1 MQKTTKKNLITR
13 PPVVVVLGH
22 IDHGKTTLL
31 DQIRKTHVAKKEA
44 GGITQHIGAY
54 QIVEGDKKITFID
67 TPGHEAFSAMRS
79 RGSKVADL
87 AILVVDSSEGVKA
100 QTKEAISHIK
110 KSGIPIIVAL
120 NKIDKPEAN
129 PEKAKRELTQED
141 VVVESLGGK
150 TPSIEISA
158 LTGQGIPELLELILL
173 VAEMENLKVELTK
186 KAEGVVIESYLDH
199 LRGPTATLL
208 ITEGVLKQGDILGTF
223 STFGKIKKLEDF
235 QGRSIEKALP
245 SDPAIVIGFED
256 VPKVGENF
264 KVFPDLETAKN
275 YLKIPVKKAPGV
287 LEISSDQKVLNLIL
301 KTDVL
306 GSIEAIEEVL
316 NNLPQ
321 ERVVLRILKSEAGEV
336 NEGDIKLVKGGRES
350 MRARPS
356 SPPSPSSAARSLILG
371 FRVKINPTAKIL
383 AEREKI
389 KIMTFDVIYDLVEGV
404 RKFMEKEL
412 RPERVRTDLG
422 KVKALIIFLTEK
434 NRQIVGGKVI
444 EGEVKKGA
452 SIEIFREENLI
463 GKGKLVNLQK
473 NKKDVDRVP
482 KGEECG
488 LLYEGDTRIEE
499 GDTLAIYQEERR
511 KSEL

>member
-1 MQKTTKKNLITR
+1 
-13 PPVVVVLGH
+13 VVVVLGH

-31 DQIRKTHVAKKEA
+31 DQIRKTHVAEKET

-120 NKIDKPEAN
+120 NKIDKPAAN
-129 PEKAKRELTQED
+129 LEKVKKELAQED
-141 VVVESLGGK
+141 LVVEGLGGK

-173 VAEMENLKVELTK
+173 VAEMENLKVEFTK
-186 KAEGVVIESYLDH
+186 KAEGVVIESYLDR

-208 ITEGVLKQGDILGTF
+208 INEGFLKQGDILGTF

-245 SDPAIVIGFED
+245 SDPAVVIGLED

-264 KVFPDLETAKN
+264 KVFSDLETAKN
-275 YLKIPVKKAPGV
+275 YLKIPTKKVPEV
-287 LEISSDQKVLNLIL
+287 LPSTEVPLVEGLDQKVLSLIL
-301 KTDVL
+301 KADVL
-306 GSIEAIEEVL
+306 GSIEAVEEVL

-321 ERVVLRILKSEAGEV
+321 ERVVLRILKSEAGEI
-336 NEGDIKLVKGGRES
+336 NERDIKLVKGE
-350 MRARPS
+350 
-356 SPPSPSSAARSLILG
+356 RSLILG

-383 AEREKI
+383 AEREKV

-404 RKFMEKEL
+404 RKFMEREL
-412 RPERVRTDLG
+412 KPEKVRTDLG
-422 KVKALIIFLTEK
+422 KVKTLVNFLTEK

-452 SIEIFREENLI
+452 SIEIFRGENLI

-473 NKKDVDRVP
+473 NKKDVDRIP

-488 LLYEGDTRIEE
+488 MLYEGDTRIEE
-499 GDTLAIYQEERR
+499 GDILVIYQEERR
-511 KSEL
+511 SREL

>member
-1 MQKTTKKNLITR
+1 
-13 PPVVVVLGH
+13 VVVVLGH
-22 IDHGKTTLL
+22 IDHGKTALL
-31 DQIRKTHVAKKEA
+31 DQIRKTHVAEKEA

-129 PEKAKRELTQED
+129 PEKVKKELTQED
-141 VVVESLGGK
+141 VVVEGLGGK

-173 VAEMENLKVELTK
+173 VAEMENLKANLSK
-186 KAEGVVIESYLDH
+186 PAQGVVIESYLDR

-208 ITEGVLKQGDILGTF
+208 ITEGFLKQGDILATF

-264 KVFPDLETAKN
+264 KVFPGLETAKN
-275 YLKIPVKKAPGV
+275 YLKIPTKKVPEVLPPTGAPLVGDV
-287 LEISSDQKVLNLIL
+287 DQKVLNLIL

-306 GSIEAIEEVL
+306 GSIEAVEEVL

-321 ERVVLRILKSEAGEV
+321 ERVVLRILKSEAGEI
-336 NEGDIKLVKGGRES
+336 NEGDIKLVKGGR
-350 MRARPS
+350 A
-356 SPPSPSSAARSLILG
+356 LILG

-412 RPERVRTDLG
+412 RPEKVRTDLG
-422 KVKALIIFLTEK
+422 KVKTLVIFLTEK

-452 SIEIFREENLI
+452 SIEIFRGENLI

-488 LLYEGDTRIEE
+488 ILYEGDTRIEE
-499 GDTLAIYQEERR
+499 GDTLVVYQEERR

>member
-1 MQKTTKKNLITR
+1 M
-13 PPVVVVLGH
+13 VVVLGH
-22 IDHGKTTLL
+22 IDHGKTALL
-31 DQIRKTHVAKKEA
+31 DQIRKTHVVEKEA

-54 QIVEGDKKITFID
+54 QIIEGDKKITFID

-79 RGSKVADL
+79 RGAKVADL

-110 KSGIPIIVAL
+110 KSGIPMIVAL
-120 NKIDKPEAN
+120 NKIDKSEAN
-129 PEKAKRELTQED
+129 PEKVKRELTQED

-173 VAEMENLKVELTK
+173 VAEMENLKAEITK
-186 KAEGVVIESYLDH
+186 KAEGVVIESYLDR

-208 ITEGVLKQGDILGTF
+208 TTEGVLKPGDILGTS

-235 QGRSIEKALP
+235 QNRSIEEALP
-245 SDPAIVIGFED
+245 SAPAIVIGFED

-264 KVFPDLETAKN
+264 KVFPGLEAAKSH
-275 YLKIPVKKAPGV
+275 LKITEKKVLEV

-301 KTDVL
+301 KTDVV
-306 GSIEAIEEVL
+306 GSIEALEEVL

-321 ERVVLRILKSEAGEV
+321 ERVILRILKSEVGEI
-336 NEGDIKLVKGGRES
+336 NENDIKLTKGGR
-350 MRARPS
+350 A
-356 SPPSPSSAARSLILG
+356 LILG

-404 RKFMEKEL
+404 RKFMEKGL
-412 RPERVRTDLG
+412 RSEIVRTDLG
-422 KVKALIIFLTEK
+422 KVKTLVIFLTEK
-434 NRQIVGGKVI
+434 NRQIIGGKVI

-452 SIEIFREENLI
+452 LIEILRGQNSVD
-463 GKGKLVNLQK
+463 KGKLVNLQK
-473 NKKDVDRVP
+473 NKKDVDRIP

-488 LLYEGDTRIEE
+488 ILYEGDTKIEE
-499 GDTLAIYQEERR
+499 GDILVIYQEERR

>member
-1 MQKTTKKNLITR
+1 M
-13 PPVVVVLGH
+13 VVVLGH

-31 DQIRKTHVAKKEA
+31 DQIRKTHVAEKET

-120 NKIDKPEAN
+120 NKIDKPAAN
-129 PEKAKRELTQED
+129 LEKVKKELAQED
-141 VVVESLGGK
+141 LVVEGLGGK

-173 VAEMENLKVELTK
+173 VAEMENLKVEFTK
-186 KAEGVVIESYLDH
+186 KAEGVVIESYLDR

-208 ITEGVLKQGDILGTF
+208 INEGFLKQGDILGTF

-245 SDPAIVIGFED
+245 SDPAVVIGLED

-264 KVFPDLETAKN
+264 KVFSDLETAKN
-275 YLKIPVKKAPGV
+275 YLKIPTKKVPEV
-287 LEISSDQKVLNLIL
+287 LPSTEVPLVEGLDQKVLSLIL
-301 KTDVL
+301 KADVL
-306 GSIEAIEEVL
+306 GSIEAVEEVL

-321 ERVVLRILKSEAGEV
+321 ERVVLRILKSEAGEI
-336 NEGDIKLVKGGRES
+336 NERDIKLVKGE
-350 MRARPS
+350 
-356 SPPSPSSAARSLILG
+356 RSLILG

-383 AEREKI
+383 AEREKV

-404 RKFMEKEL
+404 RKFMEREL
-412 RPERVRTDLG
+412 KPEKVRTDLG
-422 KVKALIIFLTEK
+422 KVKTLVNFLTEK

-452 SIEIFREENLI
+452 SIEIFRGENLI

-473 NKKDVDRVP
+473 NKKDVDRIP

-488 LLYEGDTRIEE
+488 MLYEGDTRIEE
-499 GDTLAIYQEERR
+499 GDILVIYQEERR
-511 KSEL
+511 SREL

>member
-1 MQKTTKKNLITR
+1 M
-13 PPVVVVLGH
+13 VVVLGH

-31 DQIRKTHVAKKEA
+31 DQIRKTHIAEKEA

-54 QIVEGDKKITFID
+54 QIVEGGKKITFID

-129 PEKAKRELTQED
+129 PEKVKKELAKED
-141 VVVESLGGK
+141 VVVEGLGGK
-150 TPSIEISA
+150 IPSIEISA
-158 LTGQGIPELLELILL
+158 LSGQGIPELLELILL
-173 VAEMENLKVELTK
+173 VAEMENLKGELAK
-186 KAEGVVIESYLDH
+186 KAEGVVIESYLDRQ
-199 LRGPTATLL
+199 RGPTATLL
-208 ITEGVLKQGDILGTF
+208 VTQGALKQGDILGTF

-235 QGRSIEKALP
+235 QSRSVEKALP
-245 SDPAIVIGFED
+245 SDPAIVIGFEN

-275 YLKIPVKKAPGV
+275 CLKVPTKKIP
-287 LEISSDQKVLNLIL
+287 EILSSIEVPPVEGADKKVLNLIL

-306 GSIEAIEEVL
+306 GSIEPIEEVL

-336 NEGDIKLVKGGRES
+336 NERDIKLVKGGR
-350 MRARPS
+350 A
-356 SPPSPSSAARSLILG
+356 LILG

-404 RKFMEKEL
+404 RKFMEKWL
-412 RPERVRTDLG
+412 QPERVRTDLG
-422 KVKALIIFLTEK
+422 KVKASVIFLREK

-452 SIEIFREENLI
+452 LIEIFRGENSV

-488 LLYEGDTRIEE
+488 ILYEGDTRIEE
-499 GDTLAIYQEERR
+499 GDTLVVYQEERR

>member
-1 MQKTTKKNLITR
+1 M
-13 PPVVVVLGH
+13 
-22 IDHGKTTLL
+22 
-31 DQIRKTHVAKKEA
+31 
-44 GGITQHIGAY
+44 
-54 QIVEGDKKITFID
+54 
-67 TPGHEAFSAMRS
+67 
-79 RGSKVADL
+79 
-87 AILVVDSSEGVKA
+87 
-100 QTKEAISHIK
+100 
-110 KSGIPIIVAL
+110 
-120 NKIDKPEAN
+120 
-129 PEKAKRELTQED
+129 
-141 VVVESLGGK
+141 
-150 TPSIEISA
+150 
-158 LTGQGIPELLELILL
+158 
-173 VAEMENLKVELTK
+173 
-186 KAEGVVIESYLDH
+186 VIESYLDK
-199 LRGPTATLL
+199 LRGPTATLIL
-208 ITEGVLKQGDILGTF
+208 NQGILKPGQIIGTPSVL
-223 STFGKIKKLEDF
+223 GKIKSLEDF
-235 QGRSIEKALP
+235 QGTSISEAFP
-245 SDPAIVIGFED
+245 SQPVIVLGFEN

-264 KVFPDLETAKN
+264 KAFSDIESAKN
-275 YLKIPVKKAPGV
+275 YLKV
-287 LEISSDQKVLNLIL
+287 LEKRAAPEILEVGPEQKVLNLIL

-321 ERVVLRILKSEAGEV
+321 ERVVLRILKSEAGEI
-336 NEGDIKLVKGGRES
+336 NEGDIKLVEGGRES

-356 SPPSPSSAARSLILG
+356 SPPSPSSVARSLILG

-389 KIMTFDVIYDLVEGV
+389 RIMTFDVIYDLVEGV

-412 RPERVRTDLG
+412 RPEKVRTDLG
-422 KVKALIIFLTEK
+422 KVKTSVIFLIEK

>member
-1 MQKTTKKNLITR
+1 M
-13 PPVVVVLGH
+13 VVVLGH
-22 IDHGKTTLL
+22 IDHGKSSLL
-31 DQIRKTHVAKKEA
+31 ETIRDFKITARES

-79 RGSKVADL
+79 RGAKVADL
-87 AILVVDSSEGVKA
+87 AILVVDCSEGVKA

-110 KSGIPIIVAL
+110 KSGIPMIVAL
-120 NKIDKPEAN
+120 NKIDKSEAN
-129 PEKAKRELTQED
+129 PEKVKRELTQED

-173 VAEMENLKVELTK
+173 VAEMENLKAEITK
-186 KAEGVVIESYLDH
+186 KAEGVVIESYLDR

-208 ITEGVLKQGDILGTF
+208 ITEGVLKPGDILGTP

-235 QGRSIEKALP
+235 QSRSIEEALP

-264 KVFPDLETAKN
+264 KVFPGLEAARSH
-275 YLKIPVKKAPGV
+275 LKIAEKKVLEV

-301 KTDVL
+301 KTDVV
-306 GSIEAIEEVL
+306 GSIEALEEVL

-321 ERVVLRILKSEAGEV
+321 ERVILRILKSEVGEI
-336 NEGDIKLVKGGRES
+336 NENDIKLAKGGK
-350 MRARPS
+350 A
-356 SPPSPSSAARSLILG
+356 LILG

-404 RKFMEKEL
+404 RKFMEKGL
-412 RPERVRTDLG
+412 RPEIVRTDLG
-422 KVKALIIFLTEK
+422 KVKTLVIFLTEK
-434 NRQIVGGKVI
+434 NRQIIGGKVI

-452 SIEIFREENLI
+452 LIEIFRGENLI
-463 GKGKLVNLQK
+463 DKGKLVNLQK
-473 NKKDVDRVP
+473 NKKDVDRIP

-488 LLYEGDTRIEE
+488 ILYEGDTKIEE
-499 GDTLAIYQEERR
+499 GDTLVIYTEER
-511 KSEL
+511 KKGEL